1 MHRIALLP
9 FALAAAAHADMAP
22 RPPAT
27 PAPASATP
35 APVPAKPSSPGEAP
49 PVDVIPAG
57 PRTYTLDAKKSSF
70 VVQVF
75 KAGAASALAHD
86 HVIHA
91 TGMYGTVVL
100 DAADK
105 TLAAVD
111 ITVPTKSLVND
122 DPVMRKRF
130 GLEGELTEKDRA
142 AILANMRHPDQLDI
156 EVHPTITFKS
166 TSVQA
171 GASTA
176 MTLNGTI
183 TIRGKSKAITMPV
196 DVSLKGNT
204 IDGKGTIRLKTSD
217 FGIEPYSAF
226 LGAVKNQDQIILH
239 VRLVATAG

>member
-1 MHRIALLP
+1 MRSAVLL
-9 FALAAAAHADMAP
+9 ALAVATAAHADVAP
-22 RPPAT
+22 PPPAE
-27 PAPASATP
+27 ATP
-35 APVPAKPSSPGEAP
+35 PPPALPVEATPPPPG
-49 PVDVIPAG
+49 DVIPAG
-57 PRTYTLDAKKSSF
+57 PRRYTLDAKKSSF

-100 DAADK
+100 DAADRSSA
-105 TLAAVD
+105 TVEV
-111 ITVPTKSLVND
+111 TVPTKSLVND

-130 GLEGELTEKDRA
+130 GLEGEINEKDRA
-142 AILANMRHPDQLDI
+142 AILANMRHPDQLDV

-171 GASTA
+171 GAGTM
-176 MTLNGTI
+176 MTLNGI
-183 TIRGKSKAITMPV
+183 LTIRGKSKAISMPV
-196 DVSLKGNT
+196 DVSIKGNT

-239 VRLVATAG
+239 VRLVATAD

>member
-1 MHRIALLP
+1 MRRIALSAL
-9 FALAAAAHADMAP
+9 ALAAHAAWADVAP
-22 RPPAT
+22 PPPT
-27 PAPASATP
+27 PTPVPAPAPATTP
-35 APVPAKPSSPGEAP
+35 PVPAEAP
-49 PVDVIPAG
+49 PVEPIPAG

-105 TLAAVD
+105 AAATVD

-130 GLEGELTEKDRA
+130 GVEGEITEKDRA
-142 AILANMRHPDQLDI
+142 AILANMRHPDQLDV

-171 GASTA
+171 GAGTA
-176 MTLNGTI
+176 MTLNGNL
-183 TIRGKSKAITMPV
+183 TIRGKTKAISMPV
-196 DVSLKGNT
+196 DVTLKGNT

-226 LGAVKNQDQIILH
+226 LGAVKNQDQIVLH

>member
-1 MHRIALLP
+1 MRRIALS
-9 FALAAAAHADMAP
+9 ALALTAAAASADVAP
-22 RPPAT
+22 LP
-27 PAPASATP
+27 PAPASTSP
-35 APVPAKPSSPGEAP
+35 AASVEAP
-49 PVDVIPAG
+49 AGEVIPAG

-91 TGMYGTVVL
+91 TGMYGTVVV
-100 DAADK
+100 DAANR
-105 TLAAVD
+105 AAATVD

-122 DPVMRKRF
+122 DPAMRKRF

-142 AILANMRHPDQLDI
+142 AILANMRHPDQLDV

-171 GASTA
+171 GAGSA
-176 MTLNGTI
+176 MTLHGNL
-183 TIRGKSKAITMPV
+183 TIRGKTQAIALPV
-196 DVSLKGNT
+196 DVTLKGNT

-226 LGAVKNQDQIILH
+226 LGAVKNQDQIVLH